1 MPEEGLDDLA
11 AISFGGTSQSQVL
24 AERGWPRT
32 PFFAELANLA
42 SGMQTKQRDW

>member
-24 AERGWPRT
+24 AERGSAPERRSSLNWPI
-32 PFFAELANLA
+32 
-42 SGMQTKQRDW
+42 